1 MSVKKIVLLGP
12 ESSGKT
18 TLAAALAAH
27 YDTDWLPEQ
36 ARLFL
41 EKSGGRYEYA
51 DLYEMALLHQRAEAD
66 KENSRK
72 GTGSSVLFLDT
83 NLLMI
88 QIWSEIV
95 FGRCDNRILNSIARL
110 HYDHYLLCR
119 PDIPW
124 QSDPFR
130 EHPAEKDRERI
141 FNHYLETLKNQTV
154 PFTILE
160 GTMEQRM
167 HLALLAV
174 ASVIQ

>member
-18 TLAAALAAH
+18 TLAAALATQ
-27 YDTDWLPEQ
+27 YDTEWLPEQ

-41 EKSGGRYEYA
+41 ERAAGRYGYS
-51 DLYEMALLHQRAEAD
+51 DLYEIALLQQRSEAEID
-66 KENSRK
+66 KKKKREQAPFI
-72 GTGSSVLFLDT
+72 FLDT

-88 QIWSEIV
+88 QVWSEIV
-95 FGRCDNRILNSIARL
+95 FGRCDNRILTAISRL

-124 QSDPFR
+124 EPDPFR

-141 FNHYLETLKNQTV
+141 FSHYLEMLNSQHIS
-154 PFTILE
+154 FTILE
-160 GTMEQRM
+160 GPLEQRM
-167 HLALLAV
+167 NQAAQSLASIV
-174 ASVIQ
+174 